1 YASIETLSLLSH
13 QVKGTTD
20 IALRCHMC
28 SYILLVSNFVD
39 PAEIETRFSFAYEM
53 FVETTSKN
61 LDLILEIIFKNFDF
75 SQADHNKIEIRT
87 IIRICHCVKKFS
99 CQSFEKSLAIFKKLL
114 VKIKDNTTFSLL
126 FTGIS
131 MIIDNI
137 HPKTE
142 VNSKEEILTFVDD
155 VILPQLLWKKGR
167 TYSSLRLSASIAFF
181 KLMQLTRIQYKS
193 GISTTAFL

>member
-1 YASIETLSLLSH
+1 
-13 QVKGTTD
+13 
-20 IALRCHMC
+20 
-28 SYILLVSNFVD
+28 
-39 PAEIETRFSFAYEM
+39 
-53 FVETTSKN
+53 
-61 LDLILEIIFKNFDF
+61 
-75 SQADHNKIEIRT
+75 
-87 IIRICHCVKKFS
+87 
-99 CQSFEKSLAIFKKLL
+99 
-114 VKIKDNTTFSLL
+114 
-126 FTGIS
+126 

-193 GISTTAFL
+193 EIYHRIRSQINSLLDDDNFNVQFVAICILNILEMDKEIETSSLHSIIRAVDCGNDYASNYFVDFLKKYFGNNQDSYKILKDKFYSIFTAFKI